1 MSSPAKP
8 LNICMLSVHTC
19 PLATL
24 GGKETG
30 GMNVYVR
37 DLSRELA
44 RQGHQVDIFTRS
56 QDPCVPRFSHNL
68 GVGARVIHV
77 PAGPE
82 SPVSKETMVEHV
94 PDFTAWVQQ
103 FAASH
108 HRRYDLIHSHYWI
121 SGLVAEQLRAAW
133 GEIPIVQMFHTLGQ
147 MKNQVAQAPH
157 EFATQQRLDAES
169 AILDFA
175 DRVVAGSPLD
185 KAQTAWLYG
194 ADPHKIAVIP
204 PGVDLTRFRPIGELE
219 AKSFI
224 DVPAD
229 KRMVL
234 FVGRIEPLK
243 GIDTLLRAMKQ
254 VAEDCGGCEGL
265 TVAIVGGDP
274 AVPLEQM
281 SDEMARL
288 HRLRAEL
295 GIEELVT
302 FLGKRD
308 QELLPYYYCA
318 AEVVVMPSHYESF
331 GMVALEAMACGTP
344 VIASRVGGLR
354 FSVVHGYTGLHVPVG
369 DADALAAAITK
380 LFKNDVLRWQLSA
393 NSRQVAQSFGWPTI
407 TGQLVDLFREAM
419 ADQEEISLNQCFNTA
434 LAQSV
439 GGVQT
444 GQAQPG

>member
-1 MSSPAKP
+1 MPPTQKP
-8 LNICMLSVHTC
+8 LNICLLSVHTC

-37 DLSRELA
+37 DLSRELV
-44 RQGHQVDIFTRS
+44 RQGHTVDVYTRS
-56 QDPCVPRFSHNL
+56 QDPCALRVSHSL
-68 GVGARVIHV
+68 GASARVIHV

-82 SPVSKETMVEHV
+82 ELVSKEVMVEHV
-94 PDFTAWVQQ
+94 PDFAAWVQQ
-103 FAASH
+103 FAAQH
-108 HRRYDLIHSHYWI
+108 HRRYDVIHSHYWI
-121 SGLVAEQLRAAW
+121 SGLVAERLREAW
-133 GEIPIVQMFHTLGQ
+133 GGIPIVQMFHTLGH

-169 AILDFA
+169 AILRFA
-175 DRVVAGSPLD
+175 DRIVAGSPLD
-185 KAQTAWLYG
+185 KAQTVWHYG

-204 PGVDLTRFRPIGELE
+204 PGVDLTRFRPIGPLE

-224 DVPAD
+224 DVPPE

-243 GIDTLLRAMKQ
+243 GIDTLLRAMKT
-254 VAEDCGGCEGL
+254 VAAECGGCEGL

-274 AVPLEQM
+274 GVPLEQM

-308 QELLPYYYCA
+308 QDLLPYYYSA

-354 FSVVHGYTGLHVPVG
+354 FSVVHGYTGLHVPVR
-369 DADALAAAITK
+369 DADALAAAILK
-380 LFKNDVLRWQLSA
+380 LFKNDPLRWQLSA
-393 NSRQVAQSFGWPTI
+393 NSRKVAQSFGWPVI
-407 TGQLVDLFREAM
+407 TGQIVDLFRETVAGGQRQPVV
-419 ADQEEISLNQCFNTA
+419 AELAGTA
-434 LAQSV
+434 KR
-439 GGVQT
+439 
-444 GQAQPG
+444 

>member
-1 MSSPAKP
+1 MNSFSLSTDRS

-44 RQGHQVDIFTRS
+44 RLGHQVDIFTRS
-56 QDPCVPRFSHNL
+56 QDVCV
-68 GVGARVIHV
+68 ARVSHELDAGAQVIHI

-82 SPVSKETMVEHV
+82 TPVSKETIHEHMPEFV
-94 PDFTAWVQQ
+94 ARVQE
-103 FAASH
+103 FARANQ
-108 HRRYDLIHSHYWI
+108 RRYDVIHSHYWL
-121 SGLVAEQLRAAW
+121 SGVAAEELSQAW
-133 GEIPIVQMFHTLGQ
+133 GGIPVVQMFHTLGH

-157 EFATQQRLDAES
+157 EFASQLRIDAEQS
-169 AILDFA
+169 IMASV
-175 DRVVAGSPLD
+175 DRIVAGSPLD
-185 KAQTAWLYG
+185 KAQMVWLYA
-194 ADPHKIAVIP
+194 ADPRKIEVIP
-204 PGVDLTRFRPIGELE
+204 PGVDLDRFHPIDPLQ
-219 AKSFI
+219 AKAAI
-224 DVPAD
+224 GVPAG

-243 GIDTLLRAMKQ
+243 GVDTLLRAMKQ

-274 AVPLEQM
+274 SESEEQM
-281 SDEMARL
+281 TAEMARL

-295 GIEELVT
+295 GIEDLVT

-308 QELLPYYYCA
+308 QDTLPYYYSA

-344 VIASRVGGLR
+344 VIASRVGGLK
-354 FSVVHGYTGLHVPVG
+354 FSVVHGYTGLHVPVANPNAL
-369 DADALAAAITK
+369 ADAITRLLKNDALRWDLERNSQRIAQNYGWRNISCQVFDLYTAAIAAR
-380 LFKNDVLRWQLSA
+380 N
-393 NSRQVAQSFGWPTI
+393 AQHLTSGDPVT
-407 TGQLVDLFREAM
+407 
-419 ADQEEISLNQCFNTA
+419 
-434 LAQSV
+434 LA
-439 GGVQT
+439 
-444 GQAQPG
+444 